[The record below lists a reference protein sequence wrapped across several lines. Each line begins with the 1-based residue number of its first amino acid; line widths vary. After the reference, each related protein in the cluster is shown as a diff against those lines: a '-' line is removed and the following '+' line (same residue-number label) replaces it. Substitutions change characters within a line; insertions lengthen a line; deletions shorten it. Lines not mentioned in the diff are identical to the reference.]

1 MKYGGVLRA
10 CRERIGLSQEELA
23 HRLHIQQA
31 DISRIE
37 NGRKEPNIG
46 LFQKWAMVTNSQD
59 VLVAFICGVD
69 GLAIMTDILN
79 VATGFISILG
89 GWL

>member
-10 CRERIGLSQEELA
+10 CRERMGFTQEELA

-37 NGRKEPNIG
+37 NGNKEPHIG
-46 LFQKWAMVTNSQD
+46 LFQKWATVTQSQD
-59 VLVAFICGVD
+59 VLVAFICGID
-69 GLAIMTDILN
+69 GLTILADIFNPVTL
-79 VATGFISILG
+79 FINFM
-89 GWL
+89 